1 MAART
6 FTSAGVN
13 NLWSNVANWDGGI
26 AVPANGDSVT
36 IPTGQTCIFDYDTSG
51 YADGIAGITI
61 TGTLSVSTTTT
72 SYLKMKAATTISGAG
87 TFNVGTSGTPIPF
100 AVKFTLTG
108 GSGWYVQG
116 SGGLTMGVYGAE
128 PTYTYAKLS
137 GAESAGATRLEI
149 DTDLTGDIWANA
161 DAIRINNVNKAK
173 DSELRVIGAIT
184 STYIDIT
191 AGLTAS
197 KIIGSY
203 VCLITRN
210 ITITGLGANLLQN
223 FASGKLIIAGGSFVT
238 DFRDI
243 LRACINATIN
253 GGVYSA
259 SENAINNSSGVVV
272 NGGVFVSNSYAI
284 YNSQSAIINNVNMF
298 SHNYCFGANSK
309 VIINNGI
316 FAGNLNITINFLD
329 ILVYGGSFIGNNF
342 CFERS
347 SYILIAGG
355 SFIGNNTITNLVNN
369 IQITGGSFVSNSG
382 AIFYTSATI
391 TGATF
396 TGNTYDIR
404 ESQFTAYNQTL
415 TSSPDNYLYGNLSRN
430 IYSESIN
437 HNNTAGAFKAWT
449 KGGITTSV
457 ATPVPTG
464 FTRSYQ
470 LALESATV
478 EGFFNKRV
486 NVPAGK
492 TINLTLHL
500 RKNASMT
507 YLPRVWV
514 HILGTEPFTTA
525 GDILHTFTM
534 TNSTDTW
541 ESDTYSYTN
550 TADYDVEL
558 NCRFVAMN
566 ATGYVYGQVLDSLGG
581 GVSRARI
588 LGGM

>member
-13 NLWSNVANWDGGI
+13 NLWSNAANWDT
-26 AVPANGDSVT
+26 APVDNDSVT
-36 IPTGQTCIFDYDTSG
+36 IPANQTCIFDIDTSSG
-51 YADGIAGITI
+51 ATWPNGIAGITV
-61 TGTLSVSTTTT
+61 TGTLSVSTTTS
-72 SYLKMKAATTISGAG
+72 SYMKMKAATTISGAG
-87 TFNVGTSGTPIPF
+87 TFNVGTSGAGAIPF

-161 DAIRINNVNKAK
+161 DSIRINNVNKTQQT
-173 DSELRVIGAIT
+173 ELRTIGAIT

-197 KIIGSY
+197 KLIDSY
-203 VCLITRN
+203 VVLITRN
-210 ITITGLGANLLQN
+210 VAITGLGANVLQN
-223 FASGKLIIAGGSFVT
+223 FTSGKLVVASGSLTSDNKNYLQTCTDVAITGGVFSGNSYPIYSCISPTIAGGVFCGNTIV
-238 DFRDI
+238 
-243 LRACINATIN
+243 LQACISPIFT
-253 GGVYSA
+253 GG
-259 SENAINNSSGVVV
+259 I
-272 NGGVFVSNSYAI
+272 
-284 YNSQSAIINNVNMF
+284 
-298 SHNYCFGANSK
+298 
-309 VIINNGI
+309 
-316 FAGNLNITINFLD
+316 
-329 ILVYGGSFIGNNF
+329 FIGNVYTINSCNSVTISGGIF
-342 CFERS
+342 GGCDQDIGS
-347 SYILIAGG
+347 S
-355 SFIGNNTITNLVNN
+355 SGN
-369 IQITGGSFVSNSG
+369 ITGGIFSGIGIAIIQSSF
-382 AIFYTSATI
+382 AI

-396 TGNTYDIR
+396 TNNTYDIR
-404 ESQFTAYNQTL
+404 QTQLTAFNQTF
-415 TSSPDNYLYGNLSRN
+415 TSPVENSLYTQLSRN
-430 IYSESIN
+430 TYSESIN
-437 HNNTAGAFKAWT
+437 HNGTAGAFKSWT
-449 KGGITTSV
+449 RGGITTSV

-470 LALESATV
+470 LAPENATV
-478 EGFFNKRV
+478 EGFFNRRV

-492 TINLTLHL
+492 TITLTLHL

-514 HILGTEPFTTA
+514 HKLGTEPFTTS

-534 TNSTDTW
+534 TNANDTW
-541 ESDTYSYTN
+541 ETDTYTYTN
-550 TADYDVEL
+550 TADYDIEL

-581 GVSRARI
+581 GVSRSRI